1 MDHAF
6 NYNFVMGKNLA
17 SEKKN
22 QQSHDELG
30 IQLQLGNGKAC

>member
-6 NYNFVMGKNLA
+6 TYNFVMGKNLA

-22 QQSHDELG
+22 QQSQNELG
-30 IQLQLGNGKAC
+30 IQLDNGKAC